1 MSPIRKPRGQRQP
14 RQITESLVRDALSF
28 IPPDCGHDER
38 ARLAFAVW
46 DALGDAGADAWKDWA
61 SQRNGADLQEDAAT
75 WRSARKPG
83 PVKVGTLFG
92 VAKDH
97 GFRFPEPDQDAPAPD
112 PEALARAAAERQRQ
126 RDREEAEHRAR
137 ADQAARDAWDLW
149 TDARDTGASP
159 YLARKGVQGY
169 GVRYLA
175 DSTLLVPMR
184 DAEGR
189 LKNVQR
195 IAPQRPADGSTD
207 KRFMPGGR
215 KSGLR
220 HLIGPWPD
228 PTTASDTATAD
239 QAEGTTSASPAV
251 ILAAEGY
258 ATGASLLEATGL
270 PVAVCFDAGNL
281 KHVVKDLRQAHP
293 AALVLICGDDDVVTA
308 ERTGTNPGRVKA
320 AQAMRAAAT
329 TGPAGTVF
337 PVGLPAGASDF
348 NDLHAH
354 AGLDAVRDQVQAAV
368 LTLLAGGYPAGGER
382 ADAKAGACADVCT
395 DGNAGADP
403 APWADSAGGGAP
415 DGEEREGPT
424 PTQDEAT
431 AGDQTGAHASA
442 SPSASKSPK
451 GRKSRKASAAEAGA
465 GDGSGDGRDGG
476 PDLPGFDRFR
486 CDESGV
492 WYTPPAGPDGESGGA
507 RRVCDRLD
515 VLALARDAN
524 DRGGAFLLEFVTR
537 FGGKRRWLMP
547 LAMLAG
553 DGVAYRS
560 ELQDMGFRAP
570 IDANR
575 RRWLSEYLQT
585 REPDDL
591 VRLVDCVGW
600 SGRSYVLPRETL
612 APSWADDAERLMFH
626 SEAPADDNF
635 KQRGTLEQW
644 QQAIGRYCVGNTR
657 MTFAVG
663 MALAGPVLYAMRGM
677 ESGGANLMGSSST
690 GKSTALKVA
699 ASVFGA
705 PAYRRSWRATGNGLE
720 AVAAMSSDALL
731 VLDEIAEIDPKEA
744 GATAYML
751 SAGRGKTRAGRN
763 GGNRPS
769 LTWRLLWLSAGEIPL
784 AQHMAEAGKKIRA
797 GQELRMV
804 DVPADPG
811 AGLGLFD
818 TVHDQADGAALSAHL
833 SRACESLYGTL
844 GRAWI
849 QWLVDNSNTWPKEL
863 REHVEELGTQFVPA
877 GADGQ
882 VQRAGKRFALA
893 AAAGELATRAG
904 LTGWPAGEAIE
915 GARAC
920 FLAWANARPAGFGN
934 SEQAEAIR
942 QVRAQLEK
950 NGDALFTWAHRLMDD
965 RRANTAMRYGIKR
978 MVDDKGHPVKYDGAD
993 EYCDTRAPDGSK
1005 IMDHALVEYLVFPEA
1020 FKTEVCK
1027 GLNPRFVADVLKEA
1041 GYLRHD
1047 PGTNTRQV
1055 RLPGLGDRLRVFNIL
1070 PAIMEAEE

>member
-1 MSPIRKPRGQRQP
+1 MTTPTRKPGGP

-61 SQRNGADLQEDAAT
+61 GRRSGPDLLEDAAT
-75 WRSARKPG
+75 WKSARKPG

-97 GFRFPEPDQDAPAPD
+97 GFRFPEPDQAAPAPD
-112 PEALARAAAERQRQ
+112 PEALARAAADRQRQ
-126 RDREEAEHRAR
+126 REREEAGHRAR
-137 ADQAARDAWDLW
+137 ADQAARDAWELW

-159 YLARKGVQGY
+159 YLTRKGVQGH

-175 DSTLLVPMR
+175 DGTLLVPML
-184 DAEGR
+184 DAAGK
-189 LKNVQR
+189 LQNVQR
-195 IAPQRPADGSTD
+195 IAPQRPADGGTD

-220 HLIGPWPD
+220 HLVGPWPELARGED
-228 PTTASDTATAD
+228 GAQAADATTSTTAS
-239 QAEGTTSASPAV
+239 PPV
-251 ILAAEGY
+251 ILLAEGY
-258 ATGASLLEATGL
+258 ATAASLHQGTGL
-270 PVAVCFDAGNL
+270 PVAVGFDAGNL
-281 KHVVKDLRQAHP
+281 VHVAKDLRAAHP
-293 AALVLICGDDDVVTA
+293 LALMLVCGDDDADTA
-308 ERTGTNPGRVKA
+308 GRTGKNPGRLKA
-320 AQAMRAAAT
+320 AQAARAVAT
-329 TGPAGTVF
+329 SGPAGTVF
-337 PVGLPAGASDF
+337 PAGLPAGGTDF

-354 AGLDAVRDQVQAAV
+354 AGLDAVRDQVQAA
-368 LTLLAGGYPAGGER
+368 LLALQATRASTDTRPGAQDQATAADQGR
-382 ADAKAGACADVCT
+382 ADTDAPAAPGKGTKA
-395 DGNAGADP
+395 
-403 APWADSAGGGAP
+403 
-415 DGEEREGPT
+415 
-424 PTQDEAT
+424 
-431 AGDQTGAHASA
+431 
-442 SPSASKSPK
+442 
-451 GRKSRKASAAEAGA
+451 RKPRKAQPESTAS
-465 GDGSGDGRDGG
+465 DRDGG
-476 PDLPGFDRFR
+476 ADLPGFDRFR
-486 CDESGV
+486 CDDSGV
-492 WYTPPAGPDGESGGA
+492 WVTLPAGHDGESGGA

-524 DRGGAFLLEFVTR
+524 DRGGSLLLEFVTR
-537 FGGKRRWLMP
+537 FGSTRRWLMP
-547 LAMLAG
+547 LQMLAG

-560 ELQDMGFRAP
+560 ELQDMGFRTP

-585 REPDDL
+585 REPEDL

-612 APSWADDAERLMFH
+612 APSWEDAAERLMFH
-626 SEAPADDNF
+626 SDAPADDNF
-635 KQRGTLEQW
+635 KQRGTLAQW

-663 MALAGPVLYAMRGM
+663 MALAGPVLYAVRGM

-844 GRAWI
+844 GRTWL
-849 QWLVDNSNTWPKEL
+849 QWLVENSNTWPKEL
-863 REHVEELGTQFVPA
+863 REHAEELSAQFVPP

-904 LTGWPAGEAIE
+904 LTGWPVGEAIE
-915 GARAC
+915 GAKAC

-934 SEQAEAIR
+934 SEQAEALR

-950 NGDALFTWAHRLMDD
+950 NGDALFTWAHRFMDD
-965 RRANTAMRYGIKR
+965 HRPNTAMRYGIKR
-978 MVDDKGHPVKYDGAD
+978 LVDAKGEAIKYDGAD
-993 EYCDTRAPDGSK
+993 KYCDTRAPDGSR

-1020 FKTEVCK
+1020 FKNEICK
-1027 GLNPRFVADVLKEA
+1027 GLNPSFVAAVLKEA
-1041 GYLRHD
+1041 GHLRHD
-1047 PGTNTRQV
+1047 PGTNTRQT
-1055 RLPGLGDRLRVFNIL
+1055 RLPGMGDRIRVFSIR
-1070 PAIMEAEE
+1070 PSIMEAEE